1 MVIRTMVNQNKFDK
15 LLLRLW
21 SHIGARR
28 RTQFLVLLCLMVV
41 TSFAEVL
48 TIGAVLP
55 FLVALTSPDRILTHD
70 MFQPFI
76 LLFGILNYGDLLFVL
91 TVGFGAASLVAGTL
105 RVVLIW
111 ASTNLSCRMGADL
124 SINIY
129 RRTLFQPYA
138 VHISRNTSEIISGVT
153 IKANQ
158 VISNVISPML
168 TLISSAIMLT
178 AILCTLLL
186 INFEV
191 TSSAVAG
198 FFLIYGIIIKLT
210 RKSLI
215 ANSERT
221 GVELNRSIKVLQEG
235 LGGIRDVLIDGSQQT
250 YCEVFSR
257 ADLRMRYAQA
267 NTLFISQSP
276 RHLFESLGM
285 VLIAVIAYVMV
296 TNTSTE
302 KNTLPLLGML
312 ALGAQRML
320 PVIQQ
325 AYASWTSIYGGQ
337 APLRDTLDLLDQPL
351 PAYADMPQPQPQPFE
366 REIRLRQLDFRYSLD
381 TPWVLRNLDLSISK
395 GRRIGFMG
403 KTGSGKS
410 TLLDIVMGLLVPTS
424 GSLEIDGVPI
434 TPVNQR
440 SWQALIAHVP
450 QIIFLTDSSV
460 AENIAFGV
468 PSQKIN
474 MANVRLA
481 AQQAQISNLVESWPA
496 GYDTV
501 VGERGIKLSG
511 GQRQRIGIARALY
524 KQAQV
529 IIFDEATS
537 ALDSHTEEAVMSAIE
552 NLGRD
557 LTILVIAHRI
567 TTLSICDEV
576 VELGEQGILRS
587 GSYADIVAIR
597 C

>member
-1 MVIRTMVNQNKFDK
+1 MVIRTTAHQNKFDK

-129 RRTLFQPYA
+129 RLTLFQPYA

-191 TSSAVAG
+191 ASSAVAG

-276 RHLFESLGM
+276 RYLLESLGM

-325 AYASWTSIYGGQ
+325 AYASWTSIYGGL

-576 VELGEQGILRS
+576 VELGKQGILRS
-587 GSYADIVAIR
+587 GSYADIVAMR
-597 C
+597 Y